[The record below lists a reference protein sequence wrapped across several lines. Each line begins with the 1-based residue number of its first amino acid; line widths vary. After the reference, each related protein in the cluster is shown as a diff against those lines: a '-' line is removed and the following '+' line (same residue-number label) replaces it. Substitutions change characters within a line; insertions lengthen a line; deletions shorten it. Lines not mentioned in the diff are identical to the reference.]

1 MTSTTSTNSS
11 TATAG
16 IVASLGAGSGIDIQ
30 ALARNL
36 VDAERAPRKEVIDG
50 RIAKTEAQISGY
62 GAMKY
67 SLSSLK
73 TAFEALNDASDF
85 KSLSVSNSQPTAF
98 GVTTT
103 ATASA
108 RSYNLQVS
116 QIAKGETRVA
126 SFSSSQQ
133 FNSGSSFW
141 VNLSVAGE
149 ALDPISV
156 GTDSP
161 AGIVYAINSANLGVT
176 AQLIETDSD
185 SGGNVSIVLTGPEGE
200 DNTITFSAST
210 DAAGTS
216 TIGALS
222 NTGVWTQEQA
232 PANAVIVLNGV
243 TIERDSNA
251 FSDVISGATINLY
264 SATTGTAR
272 LQLQRET
279 SGIQSKMEA
288 LVAAYNELQDSFDV
302 LNDPDSE
309 VETFGGALANDSLL
323 RSIRSQIRSIFITE
337 SSTPGTDIQYA
348 RHVGLSLQRDGR
360 LKLDTDKLESA
371 LQDNFD
377 DTVTMFTA
385 GRSNNSV
392 YGSIDSGLAGDA
404 VKTIDKMLRS
414 TGVIASQVQT
424 ATDKVDQYE
433 EQLAKLETRMEQLLE
448 RYLKQFAAMD
458 DIVSQS
464 AKTRERLSSSFIDW
478 RD

>member
-1 MTSTTSTNSS
+1 MTTTTSTTSSS
-11 TATAG
+11 ATSG
-16 IVASLGAGSGIDIQ
+16 IVTSLGAGSGIDIQ
-30 ALARNL
+30 ALAKNL
-36 VDAERAPRKEVIDG
+36 VETEQAPRKAVIDG

-85 KSLSVSNSQPTAF
+85 ASLTVSNTQPTAF

-103 ATASA
+103 SSASA
-108 RSYNLQVS
+108 RSYNLQVT
-116 QIAKGETRVA
+116 QIATGETRTA
-126 SFSSSQQ
+126 SFSSTQT

-141 VNLSVAGE
+141 VNLSLAGE
-149 ALDPISV
+149 ALDPIEVS
-156 GTDSP
+156 TDSP
-161 AGIVYAINSANLGVT
+161 AGIVYAINSADLGVS
-176 AQLIETDSD
+176 AQLIETDADGDGS
-185 SGGNVSIVLTGPEGE
+185 VSIVLTGPEGE

-210 DAAGTS
+210 DEDGTS
-216 TIGALS
+216 TISALS
-222 NTGVWTQEQA
+222 ASGVWLQEQE
-232 PANAVIVLNGV
+232 PANAVVVLDGV
-243 TIERDSNA
+243 TIERDSNE
-251 FSDVISGATINLY
+251 FSDVITGATVNLY

-272 LQLQRET
+272 VQLQRDT
-279 SGIQSKMEA
+279 SGIQEKLEA

-323 RSIRSQIRSIFITE
+323 RSIRNQVRSIFLTE

-348 RHVGLSLQRDGR
+348 RHAGLSIQRDGR
-360 LKLDTDKLESA
+360 LKLDTDKLEAA

-377 DTVTMFTA
+377 DTVMMFTA

-392 YGSIDSGLAGDA
+392 YGSVDSGLAGDA

-414 TGVIASQVQT
+414 TGVIASQVETVSDQV
-424 ATDKVDQYE
+424 DKYE
-433 EQLAKLETRMEQLLE
+433 DQLAKLEARMAQLLE